1 VTQPAPGSTQP
12 PIEAD
17 ERDFELFDLYPERSH
32 IGVRLDRYVAGELTD
47 LSRTYLQTLIDD
59 GQVLVD
65 GQARRAAFK
74 ITPGQHVTVA
84 IPETAEVEIEA
95 QDLPLDV
102 LYDDADV
109 VAINKPA
116 GLVVHPAPG
125 HPRGTL
131 VNGLL
136 YRFPEISIAG
146 TTRPGIV
153 HRLDKDTSGVMIV
166 AKTDRAQTSLV
177 EQWQA
182 RTVGKTYVA
191 LVAGVVEEEEATIDA
206 PIGRDPANR
215 VRMAAVRT
223 GKDAVSHFT
232 VRTRYRDASL
242 LDVRIETGR
251 THQIRVHL
259 AMIGAPVLGDRLYST
274 PKSRSIT
281 HDHSVERHFL
291 HAASL
296 TVDLPTGQ
304 RTTFEAPLAGDLV
317 AILDRL
323 GRPAGEAN
331 GAS

>member
-1 VTQPAPGSTQP
+1 MTHPKPVIAEPQV
-12 PIEAD
+12 EMD
-17 ERDFELFDLYPERSH
+17 ERDYELFDFYPARAD
-32 IGVRLDRYVAGELTD
+32 IGTRLDRYVAREMTD
-47 LSRTYLQTLIDD
+47 LSRTYLQTLIDE

-65 GQARRAAFK
+65 GQPRRAAFK

-84 IPETAEVEIEA
+84 IPETTDVEIEA
-95 QDLPLDV
+95 EDLPLDV
-102 LYDDADV
+102 LYDDDDV

-136 YRFPEISIAG
+136 YHFPEISIAG
-146 TTRPGIV
+146 STRPGIV

-177 EQWQA
+177 EQWQG
-182 RTVGKTYVA
+182 RSVEKRYVA
-191 LVAGVVEEEEATIDA
+191 LVSGMIEEEEATIDA

-215 VRMAAVRT
+215 LRMAPVRS

-232 VRTRYRDASL
+232 VRRRYTDATL
-242 LDVRIETGR
+242 LDVRIDTGR

-259 AMIGAPVLGDRLYST
+259 TMIGAPVLGDRLYST
-274 PKSRSIT
+274 PKSRSVSSG
-281 HDHSVERHFL
+281 HEVGRHFL

-296 TVDLPTGQ
+296 TVDLPNGQ
-304 RTTFEAPLAGDLV
+304 RTTFEAPLAGDLA

-323 GRPAGEAN
+323 DHPVDGET
-331 GAS
+331 